1 MEFLHSGYRTIA
13 LRKGMYKV
21 KEKYYQ
27 LGANKI
33 IIISRKGPGIQEEE
47 IPSSV
52 LYHRVME

>member
-1 MEFLHSGYRTIA
+1 
-13 LRKGMYKV
+13 MYKV

-33 IIISRKGPGIQEEE
+33 IIISRKEPGIQEEE
-47 IPSSV
+47 IPSGV